1 MEQIDLAKFNFDVDD
16 VLKGATEL
24 KSAIKQLAD
33 EQKKLR
39 KENAEDSIQFVE
51 NEAKLKALRGEY
63 NRHIKA
69 LADTAKQAQDTAIK
83 EQLLEAVMDQ
93 EVKTIKEAR
102 EQNKLLNE
110 LRNNTNIDEESEL
123 LQQLNA
129 QLDRNNELIKNN
141 VDAYTQQKINIGNYK
156 EDIKSALEEVNLFN
170 GGIGNITQNFTTFIV
185 KSKEAGGVG
194 ALLKTSLSGAT
205 QGLLG
210 LTRASLAFIA
220 TPVGAVIAVLV
231 AAFLLIKNALDRSE
245 ESTNKLKRA
254 FAPFQGILS
263 KVMEF
268 LEPLG
273 EFLIDGIVFAMELAE
288 QAVYALIDGFGALLK
303 FIGFEEWGNE
313 VLGFSNALKQGAQD
327 AKDLADAEAEL
338 EKMQRKA
345 RLTQLEY
352 QKAAETLRQKR
363 DDEKLSIK
371 ERIQANEELGAVLEQ
386 QLQDELAIAQK
397 ALEVANLRMKAE
409 GESKATLDAQA
420 EALEEI
426 ADIEERINSQ
436 RSEQLTN
443 RTSLLREAEQKRQE
457 AIDRTLQKM
466 QEELDLYIAQ
476 QGERA
481 RTLAEE
487 LALEQDFA
495 NKRKAILDEELKYK
509 RISQTEYDTE
519 LLNSKNELARK
530 QAELTVEN
538 AARELELYK
547 QDILRKLEAEEF
559 LSQEVLNKRKAQNDA
574 LLAQEQEFQKL
585 QLEQGIINQNEYD
598 AAIREAKEA
607 NRLANLALDKE
618 REAVEK
624 EEALALRALEFEE
637 ELARMLEEGAT
648 RLELEKAQAD
658 EAKAIKTAEVEAE
671 REQNLISEELYRA
684 KLAKIDRDYKAGE
697 KQREEILAA
706 QKLDA
711 IAGLFSAAAGIID
724 QNSAVGKS
732 IALAQAGINMY
743 QGISAGVKLGYPQA
757 IPAVAAAVATGGKA
771 IASIAKSKV
780 PSASGRGSVGGSGG
794 APSSGVSGLG
804 GVNLTGSGANLSTI
818 NASNNAAIQNQL
830 EQNASGQNIAQE
842 IGRAAEEGT
851 RRGSQQGSQE
861 GIENLTGNRQ
871 IQQNSSF

>member
-245 ESTNKLKRA
+245 ESTNKIKRA

-871 IQQNSSF
+871 IQNNSSF

>member
-1 MEQIDLAKFNFDVDD
+1 M
-16 VLKGATEL
+16 
-24 KSAIKQLAD
+24 
-33 EQKKLR
+33 
-39 KENAEDSIQFVE
+39 
-51 NEAKLKALRGEY
+51 
-63 NRHIKA
+63 
-69 LADTAKQAQDTAIK
+69 
-83 EQLLEAVMDQ
+83 
-93 EVKTIKEAR
+93 
-102 EQNKLLNE
+102 
-110 LRNNTNIDEESEL
+110 
-123 LQQLNA
+123 
-129 QLDRNNELIKNN
+129 
-141 VDAYTQQKINIGNYK
+141 
-156 EDIKSALEEVNLFN
+156 
-170 GGIGNITQNFTTFIV
+170 
-185 KSKEAGGVG
+185 
-194 ALLKTSLSGAT
+194 
-205 QGLLG
+205 
-210 LTRASLAFIA
+210 
-220 TPVGAVIAVLV
+220 
-231 AAFLLIKNALDRSE
+231 
-245 ESTNKLKRA
+245 
-254 FAPFQGILS
+254 
-263 KVMEF
+263 
-268 LEPLG
+268 
-273 EFLIDGIVFAMELAE
+273 
-288 QAVYALIDGFGALLK
+288 
-303 FIGFEEWGNE
+303 
-313 VLGFSNALKQGAQD
+313 
-327 AKDLADAEAEL
+327 
-338 EKMQRKA
+338 
-345 RLTQLEY
+345 
-352 QKAAETLRQKR
+352 
-363 DDEKLSIK
+363 
-371 ERIQANEELGAVLEQ
+371 
-386 QLQDELAIAQK
+386 
-397 ALEVANLRMKAE
+397 
-409 GESKATLDAQA
+409 
-420 EALEEI
+420 
-426 ADIEERINSQ
+426 
-436 RSEQLTN
+436 
-443 RTSLLREAEQKRQE
+443 
-457 AIDRTLQKM
+457 
-466 QEELDLYIAQ
+466 
-476 QGERA
+476 
-481 RTLAEE
+481 
-487 LALEQDFA
+487 
-495 NKRKAILDEELKYK
+495 
-509 RISQTEYDTE
+509 
-519 LLNSKNELARK
+519 
-530 QAELTVEN
+530 
-538 AARELELYK
+538 ELYK

-871 IQQNSSF
+871 IQNNSSF

>member
-313 VLGFSNALKQGAQD
+313 VLGFSDALKQGAQD

-871 IQQNSSF
+871 IQNNSSF

>member
-231 AAFLLIKNALDRSE
+231 TAFLLIKNALDRSE

-871 IQQNSSF
+871 IQNNSSF